1 MSRKQSSLAV
11 LFAFAFLFLFIPALE
26 APGTASNVA
35 IESTLAPTMS
45 LPPQAEATLPRA
57 IWRVTPAPTPRDVF
71 EAATRLV
78 VLQGELTRR
87 ATEEGVSY
95 RLVTMTFT
103 PKPFVVT
110 STPTPGNPLT
120 ATIVQLM
127 AEARAF
133 TTGTPTPLPRG
144 WVTATPKYTP
154 TPRPTRTPKP
164 LYVLLSD
171 RETLHSV
178 LRPTKTPTPTLE
190 RMPSSLVGKIA
201 FRSYLLGGSI
211 GQGRIL
217 LVDPD
222 GSNLSYM
229 PDIWAYKVSLE
240 REQTSPDGRH
250 IVYQKKTS
258 RGLNLFLAPTGG
270 GEHQQVTFV
279 GSGKAFDMAWSPDSC
294 SIAYSSNQEG
304 DDDIFVVEIPGWS
317 RSTPHTIKLTH
328 DDGWESDKH
337 PSFSPDGSGLV
348 FHSNRTGRNQ
358 LWVVN
363 ADGSGLRQLVNVDSD
378 CWNPVWIKDDP
389 GSRMPTP

>member
-1 MSRKQSSLAV
+1 MSRNPASLAV
-11 LFAFAFLFLFIPALE
+11 LFAFTVLFLFLIPLAV
-26 APGTASNVA
+26 PGTASDA
-35 IESTLAPTMS
+35 ATGSTPSPTMT
-45 LPPQAEATLPRA
+45 LTPQAETTLQRA
-57 IWRVTPAPTPRDVF
+57 IWRVTPAPTPRDVL

-78 VLQGELTRR
+78 VLQSELTRR

-110 STPTPGNPLT
+110 STPTPGNQQT
-120 ATIVQLM
+120 ATIVHLM

-133 TTGTPTPLPRG
+133 TTGTPTPLPEG
-144 WVTATPKYTP
+144 WVTATPKFTP
-154 TPRPTRTPKP
+154 TPRPTFTPKP

-178 LRPTKTPTPTLE
+178 LRPTNTPTPTLE

-211 GQGRIL
+211 GRGRIL

-229 PDIWAYKVSLE
+229 PDLWAYELSLSRE
-240 REQTSPDGRH
+240 RTSPDGRY
-250 IVYQKKTS
+250 IVYQEKIS
-258 RGLNLFLAPTGG
+258 RGLDLFLAPTDG
-270 GEHQQVTFV
+270 GEHQRITFV
-279 GSGKAFDMAWSPDSC
+279 GRGKAFDMAWSPDSRF
-294 SIAYSSNQEG
+294 IAFSSNQEV

-317 RSTPHTIKLTH
+317 RSTPHTVKLIH
-328 DDGWESDKH
+328 DDGWQSDKH
-337 PSFSPDGSGLV
+337 PSFSPDGSRIV

-358 LWVVN
+358 IWVVN
-363 ADGSGLRQLVNVDSD
+363 ADGSDLRQVVEVDSD

-389 GSRMPTP
+389 VGRIAAP